1 MTRLFIRCLIAGLWV
16 TAVVAN
22 AVAKVRRR

>member
-1 MTRLFIRCLIAGLWV
+1 MTRLIIRCLIAGLWV

-22 AVAKVRRR
+22 AVAKARGR

>member
-16 TAVVAN
+16 TAVVTN
-22 AVAKVRRR
+22 AVAKVRGR

>member
-16 TAVVAN
+16 TAVIANGVAR
-22 AVAKVRRR
+22 VRGR